1 MIREV
6 TDPEYLLTQK
16 MAEEYRGQG
25 YEVEHG
31 APLEFL
37 PSFRADL
44 LVHKGDETKVV
55 AVKARQ
61 SLAADPKIAEVARL
75 LESKPGWSFELL
87 LVSEPERVDSTEGI
101 SSFDGERIAKRL
113 AEAEQSL
120 NDGLSEAAF
129 LLAWSALEAAMR
141 SLIEAEGVP
150 ITRITSPQFLLDQT
164 TFHGLLSRDEYD
176 ELRRMLK
183 HRNVIVHGFD
193 TDGFDDEL
201 VVGLIDIVRRVATNE
216 ESS

>member
-6 TDPEYLLTQK
+6 TDTEYLLAQK
-16 MAEEYRGQG
+16 TAEEYRSQG
-25 YEVEHG
+25 YEVEQG

-37 PSFRADL
+37 PGFRADL
-44 LVHKGDETKVV
+44 LVQRGDETKVV

-61 SLAADPKIAEVARL
+61 SLAADPRIAEVARL

-101 SSFDGERIAKRL
+101 SSFDGEHIAKRL

-120 NDGLSEAAF
+120 HSGLPEAAF

-141 SLIEAEGVP
+141 SLVEAQGVP
-150 ITRITSPQFLLDQT
+150 ITRITSAQFLLDQT
-164 TFHGLLSRDEYD
+164 TFYGLISRDENN

-183 HRNVIVHGFD
+183 YRNAIVHGFG
-193 TDGFDDEL
+193 TDDFDDDL
-201 VVGLIDIVRRVATNE
+201 ATGLIDAAKRIAAAAER
-216 ESS
+216 S